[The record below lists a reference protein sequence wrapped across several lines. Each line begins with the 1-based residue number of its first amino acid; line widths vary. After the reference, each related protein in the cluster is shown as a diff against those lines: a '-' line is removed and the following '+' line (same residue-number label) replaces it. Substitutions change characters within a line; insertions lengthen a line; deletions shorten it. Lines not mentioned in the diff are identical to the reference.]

1 MDPEFWHERWT
12 KGEIGFHQHDF
23 NAYMQAFIER
33 LLENA
38 HFEGA
43 SISTIDGLRADFE
56 DGWGL
61 VRASNTTPVLVLRFE
76 ADNDAALQRIMDEFR
91 RVMLQ
96 VNADLS
102 LPF

>member
-1 MDPEFWHERWT
+1 MN
-12 KGEIGFHQHDF
+12 Q
-23 NAYMQAFIER
+23 

-43 SISTIDGLRADFE
+43 SVSTIDGLRADFE

-61 VRASNTTPVLVLRFE
+61 VRSSNTTPVLVLRFE
-76 ADNDAALQRIMDEFR
+76 ADNEEALARIMGDFR

-96 VNADLS
+96 VNTHLS